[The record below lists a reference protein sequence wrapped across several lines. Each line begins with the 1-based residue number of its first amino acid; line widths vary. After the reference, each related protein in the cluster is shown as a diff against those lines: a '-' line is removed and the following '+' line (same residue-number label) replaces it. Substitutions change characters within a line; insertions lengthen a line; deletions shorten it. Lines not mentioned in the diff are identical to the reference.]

1 MTDRLTLALELTA
14 DPSKL
19 KAGLEI
25 ARRAILEQFQ
35 AAKAAV
41 DGANKSLDEA
51 QSHAQAMAQAL
62 RADGVEAQSFAAWMK
77 GAAAAVREAKA
88 AVQEKTLALQQA
100 RTAAQENAAAIEGAT
115 LAEWKAATAANFSAQ
130 LAAAQRLITAE
141 ETLRREVLATVAA
154 REGAALA
161 AERQA
166 AAAFAAAQTA
176 ARGVSG
182 QGIDASLGALGV
194 RSTAAIRGEMASVQQ
209 ALSGLKASGA
219 NANDVSRA
227 SAAAAA
233 SLAALRLEL
242 IGVGP
247 ATAVAGQSL
256 GGLEG
261 KLLAVATSVAAVQG
275 AFALLKGTVT
285 TGMNFQTLA
294 NQLAFANG
302 GDVAQAGRELEFVVG
317 TSNKLGLSLDVLARN
332 YGKFGA
338 AARASGLGA
347 AQTREIFLATAEAAS
362 VLGLSGE
369 ELHDILIAIQQM
381 ASKGVIM
388 SEELKHQL
396 GDRLPGSFAI
406 AAKAAGM
413 TEQAFNKALEQGEI
427 LAGDFLPKFAAE
439 LRQAVAGSLPAAE
452 DSMRALL
459 SRLDNV
465 WTDFKLRLAKAGV
478 FDAVE
483 AELRRF
489 LNTMATMAD
498 SGELTGF
505 VERLGALLGNAVAFL
520 ERATEAA
527 IKFNGALIA
536 LAEYGAIALIGS
548 KLAGGLGAATTA
560 MTGAAGA
567 AAVLG
572 RGLSLLRG
580 GLVGLAVFETVK
592 ELAAL
597 DERLHGASRAAEGY
611 ARILAN
617 LRATNAEY
625 TAEVIKTDEAVRAL
639 GDGERQAYEKRL
651 RGAETYYRA
660 QAAQAAVAGNGALRD
675 QLAEQAN
682 LYAAARERIAAVQR
696 GMADDE
702 RTLSTTVLAVKR
714 GMLAELKEQYAA
726 QVRAYDKANADLQAA
741 ISRRKTLE
749 ADIEG
754 LQSPYFPRYGI
765 AKRAPEKKGKDS
777 GKDSE
782 SGSDGPIDYGAK
794 LIDVAGLI
802 FEAERAVQKA
812 DSMTGAAAAKA
823 AKFATQKVQQA
834 TDMAKVL
841 REINERTPAE
851 DRLYNDSDFR
861 QMAKRLEEVARTA
874 TALDEK
880 AAAAQLQP
888 IEAAIDKLKAQAEAL
903 KQMQIPLN
911 VVVDP
916 LAIDAIRA
924 AITEKLRGVPVVV
937 MPVLPEAKQA
947 EKDLGSLPLP
957 STLPGRAYGGA
968 LPGSAPHDR
977 ADNML
982 YWGTPGEW
990 VMQRPAVRYY
1000 GPEFMA
1006 ALNAMRLPKFAD
1018 GGLIGRLRLPSLPA
1032 SGAGAASP
1040 TPVHV
1045 HLDGRSF
1052 PMTAAPEVVAALV
1065 GHLGRE
1071 ALRKG
1076 VPR

>member
-247 ATAVAGQSL
+247 ASAVAGQSL

-275 AFALLKGTVT
+275 AFALLKSTVA

-347 AQTREIFLATAEAAS
+347 AQTREIFLSTAEAAS

-459 SRLDNV
+459 NRLENA

-489 LNTMATMAD
+489 LNTLSTMAD

-754 LQSPYFPRYGI
+754 LKGPVGGKGQGSSLFDAASAI
-765 AKRAPEKKGKDS
+765 QQAQEAAARAGTLTGKD
-777 GKDSE
+777 
-782 SGSDGPIDYGAK
+782 
-794 LIDVAGLI
+794 
-802 FEAERAVQKA
+802 
-812 DSMTGAAAAKA
+812 GAAAAKLA
-823 AKFATQKVQQA
+823 VQQA
-834 TDMAKVL
+834 QRAADILKSV
-841 REINERTPAE
+841 REEEQKLAE
-851 DRLYNDSDFR
+851 ADRRYTEGDFR

-888 IEAAIDKLKAQAEAL
+888 IEATIDKLKAQAEAL

-937 MPVLPEAKQA
+937 TPVLPEAKQA

-1065 GHLGRE
+1065 DHLGRE